1 MKKLNTFILSTFILA
16 LSSVSIAQNFD
27 GYALYNDGG
36 ENNAYL
42 IDENGAIVH
51 TWNCA
56 ETANYATLLKDNGNI
71 IRGAEISNN
80 TFLAPTT
87 AGIIQ
92 ELDAN
97 ANVVW
102 EYTYYGA
109 NSHISHHDITLMAN
123 GNVLLTAYEVKS
135 QAELTAAGFTH
146 GWWPSEMW
154 PTHFVEISQNGSGG
168 QIVWEW
174 HMWDHMIQDT
184 DANKP
189 NYGVIANNPQLMDIN
204 VDFGG
209 GGFGGGDWFHANGV
223 DYNPTLDQIVFTAR
237 YTSELYIIDHSTT
250 TAEAAGHTGGNAGM
264 GGDFLYRWGNPD
276 NYGSSAHPRTIP
288 AAVHDPRWIKA
299 GRPDAGFIEFFNNE
313 GQANGN
319 SSVDAI
325 NPPLSGYNYTDYG
338 PFSYDW
344 RHNCLTSAS
353 GQSSHDRMTN
363 GNTFVNV
370 SGGYMYEVNS
380 SGTMVWQYSDG
391 PYKAFR
397 YECDHPGITALL
409 GNDPCGLATGVDEV
423 NSNNALAVFPNP
435 STGKFNVV
443 EGNSMIELITV
454 FDMYGKHIETFNT
467 TNVIDLTKY
476 ESGIYM
482 LNITKQNGET
492 FMKKVSL
499 TK

>member
-1 MKKLNTFILSTFILA
+1 MKKLNILF
-16 LSSVSIAQNFD
+16 LSVFVLTLSIISNAQTFD

-42 IDENGAIVH
+42 IDKNGSIVH

-71 IRGAEISNN
+71 IRGAEINNN
-80 TFLAPTT
+80 TFMAPTT
-87 AGIIQ
+87 AGLIQ

-109 NSHISHHDITLMAN
+109 NTHISHHDITLMPN

-135 QAELTAAGFTH
+135 VAELSAAGFTQ
-146 GWWPSEMW
+146 GWFSTEMW
-154 PTHFVEISQNGSGG
+154 PTHFVEVAQNGTGG

-184 DANKP
+184 DAGKP
-189 NYGVIANNPQLMDIN
+189 NYGIVANNPQLMDIN
-204 VDFGG
+204 VDV
-209 GGFGGGDWFHANGV
+209 GFGGGDWFHANGV

-250 TAEAAGHTGGNAGM
+250 SAEAATHTGGNAGM
-264 GGDFLYRWGNPD
+264 GGDFLYRWGNPS
-276 NYGSSAHPRTIP
+276 NYGSTAARTIP

-299 GRPDAGFIEFFNNE
+299 GRPDAGYIEFFNNE

-319 SSVDAI
+319 SAIDAI
-325 NPPLSGYNYTDYG
+325 NPPLSGFNYTSNG
-338 PFSYDW
+338 PTTYDW
-344 RHNCLTSAS
+344 RHNCITSAS

-380 SGTMVWQYSDG
+380 TGTMVWQYSAG

-397 YECDHPGITALL
+397 YECDHPGISALL
-409 GNDPCGLATGVDEV
+409 GSDPCGLATGVD
-423 NSNNALAVFPNP
+423 NASDDNRLAVFPNP
-435 STGKFNVV
+435 STGKFTVI
-443 EGNSMIELITV
+443 EGNSKTKLISV
-454 FDMYGKHIETFNT
+454 IDMYGKKVENIN
-467 TNVIDLTKY
+467 NSNIIDLSSHD
-476 ESGIYM
+476 SGIYL
-482 LNITKQNGET
+482 LNITKDNGET
-492 FMKKVSL
+492 YMKKVSL
-499 TK
+499 VK